1 MNKYDVVVVGG
12 GTSGVAAAYTCAKL
26 GLKTLIVEKA
36 IHLGGTIT
44 SALVTP
50 VMKTNDL
57 GINNEFFSDL
67 ISFAQKYNAQFTY
80 SDGNKGWFDPELLKM
95 VLDEMLISVDCEIL
109 YTTEFSNV
117 LGNDIDG
124 FKIEL
129 KHNVLSIYIDTKYII
144 DATGDCFVAKKL
156 NCNFLDSENLSQTTT
171 LRFIMSEIDLD
182 KFEKWITTL
191 DTNRNITTSYR
202 HDGQIHLST
211 AYTWDTDKDW
221 ALRPIFTEAITNGDL
236 EEEDSSYF
244 QLFTVAGMPSA
255 ITFNC
260 PRIILNEGESISDPI
275 VYSKALI
282 KGRKQIYRISEFCKK
297 YLPGFE
303 NAFISKIADMLG
315 VRESNRVKGK
325 YVFTEEDII
334 TKKEFEHT
342 ALSSDYPID
351 IHSQKKGESRL
362 EFTKGNYYLPIESLM
377 TNEYSNFFV
386 IGRCLSATFKA
397 QAALRTQTSCFS
409 MGEAVAKYIKSLV

>member
-12 GTSGVAAAYTCAKL
+12 GTSGVAAAFTFARL

-50 VMKTNDL
+50 VMKTNDMN
-57 GINNEFFSDL
+57 INNEFFNDL
-67 ISFAQKYNAQFTY
+67 ISFSQKYNAQITY
-80 SDGNKGWFDPELLKM
+80 SDGNKGWFNPELLKI
-95 VLDEMLISVDCEIL
+95 VFDEMLISVGCSIL
-109 YTTEFSNV
+109 YSTEFTDIT
-117 LGNDIDG
+117 GNDVDG
-124 FKIEL
+124 FKVNL
-129 KHNVLSIYIDTKYII
+129 KHKMLSLCIDTKYII
-144 DATGDCFVAKKL
+144 DATGDCFVAEKL
-156 NCNFLDSENLSQTTT
+156 KCKFLDSENLSQTTT
-171 LRFIMSEIDLD
+171 LRFIMSGIDLD
-182 KFEKWITTL
+182 KFEMWITNL

-202 HDGQIHLST
+202 SKEQIHLST
-211 AYTWDTDKDW
+211 AYTWDTNKDW
-221 ALRPIFTEAITNGDL
+221 ALRPIFAEAIANGDL
-236 EEEDSSYF
+236 TEEDSSYF
-244 QLFTVAGMPSA
+244 QLFTIAGMPSSV
-255 ITFNC
+255 TFNC
-260 PRIILNEGESISDPI
+260 PRIILGEDESISDPI

-303 NAFISKIADMLG
+303 NAYISNIADMLG

-325 YVFTEEDII
+325 YVLSAEDIAN
-334 TKKEFEHT
+334 KREFTHI

-351 IHSQKKGESRL
+351 IHSQKKGESKL

-377 TNEYSNFFV
+377 TTEYSNLFV
-386 IGRCLSATFKA
+386 IGRCLSADFKA